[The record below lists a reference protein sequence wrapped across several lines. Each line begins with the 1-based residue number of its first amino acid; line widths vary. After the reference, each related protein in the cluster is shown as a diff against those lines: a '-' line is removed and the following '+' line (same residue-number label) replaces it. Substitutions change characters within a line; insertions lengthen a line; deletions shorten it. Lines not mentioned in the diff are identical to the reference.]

1 MPVGATVAAVGS
13 VASAGVGALAAKG
26 AAKTQ
31 AKSAQQAADLQ
42 LKMFN
47 TTREDLAPYRTAGE
61 SAIPDYLKLLGI
73 GNQGPVLDTAA
84 YLKTNPDVL
93 ANFQQAWGTP
103 EGKAQLQSLGVNSA
117 EDFARFHYD
126 KMGGKDEIAAGGR
139 GAAATRNPL
148 SDYLESLPGYAFAR
162 DQGIKSITNSVGS
175 RGQTGAQAKGIAR
188 FVTGLADSTYGEQVN
203 RLLSAV
209 NVGSGAA
216 STTGQLAQQTAS
228 GVGNAL
234 IGAGQASAAGT
245 VGAAN
250 AISGGINNAS
260 QYYLA
265 NKVLG
270 MYGGGGGFPTQTSI

>member
-13 VASAGVGALAAKG
+13 VASAGVGALAAKS

-31 AKSAQQAADLQ
+31 AKSAQQASDIQ

-47 TTREDLAPYRTAGE
+47 TTREDLAPYRSAGE
-61 SAIPDYLKLLGI
+61 SAVPDYLKLLGI

-84 YLKTNPDVL
+84 YLKTNPDVMAHYNRLFETEDGRAFL
-93 ANFQQAWGTP
+93 AQQNI
-103 EGKAQLQSLGVNSA
+103 NSA
-117 EDFARFHYD
+117 DDYARFHYTS
-126 KMGGKDEIAAGGR
+126 KGKQEEAAGGR
-139 GAAATRNPL
+139 NAATFSNPL
-148 SDYLESLPGYAFAR
+148 SDYLESLPGYKFAR

-250 AISGGINNAS
+250 AIGSGINNAS

-270 MYGGGGGFPTQTSI
+270 MYSGGGGFPAQTSI